1 MSTCITFKEGELEKS
16 KNTLEGL
23 NREHQQLA
31 MNLEKIEALED
42 KIKTEMTTLKEKM
55 TRMDEEMGTF
65 SDLETL
71 RREAEDKR
79 RQLEEEREELE
90 GRREGVTQNLH
101 EVQLEY
107 DSLQKSLHD
116 NETYVQLTN
125 LERKWQ
131 VVEQNNFAISEFIGN
146 KKAESNF
153 EPIKN
158 RVLKL
163 QWEYN
168 KMLQESLKKT

>member
-1 MSTCITFKEGELEKS
+1 MLGGHSGGDEILEWDAT
-16 KNTLEGL
+16 NE
-23 NREHQQLA
+23 EW
-31 MNLEKIEALED
+31 
-42 KIKTEMTTLKEKM
+42 
-55 TRMDEEMGTF
+55 EEMGRMKQSRYCT
-65 SDLETL
+65 
-71 RREAEDKR
+71 
-79 RQLEEEREELE
+79 
-90 GRREGVTQNLH
+90 VTQNLH

-107 DSLQKSLHD
+107 DSLKKSLHD

-131 VVEQNNFAISEFIGN
+131 VLEQNNFAISEFISN

>member
-1 MSTCITFKEGELEKS
+1 MSTNITIKEGELEKS

-107 DSLQKSLHD
+107 DSLKVTNNCMNNKCDFPCIRAQSFHNIQYSEQFSQYSMHYSYLEKV
-116 NETYVQLTN
+116 TLTIIIA
-125 LERKWQ
+125 
-131 VVEQNNFAISEFIGN
+131 FF
-146 KKAESNF
+146 
-153 EPIKN
+153 
-158 RVLKL
+158 
-163 QWEYN
+163 
-168 KMLQESLKKT
+168 T

>member
-1 MSTCITFKEGELEKS
+1 
-16 KNTLEGL
+16 
-23 NREHQQLA
+23 
-31 MNLEKIEALED
+31 
-42 KIKTEMTTLKEKM
+42 
-55 TRMDEEMGTF
+55 MDEEMGTF

-79 RQLEEEREELE
+79 RQLEEEQEELE

-101 EVQLEY
+101 QVHLEY
-107 DSLQKSLHD
+107 DSLKKSLHD
-116 NETYVQLTN
+116 NETYVQLSN
-125 LERKWQ
+125 
-131 VVEQNNFAISEFIGN
+131 
-146 KKAESNF
+146 ESNF

-168 KMLQESLKKT
+168 KMMQESLKKTLSLALALALFLH

>member
-1 MSTCITFKEGELEKS
+1 MEELETDITKLLDGMSTNLSMVGHLPSSQAYSTMKEDLAFKEGELEKS

-71 RREAEDKR
+71 RREAEDK
-79 RQLEEEREELE
+79 
-90 GRREGVTQNLH
+90 
-101 EVQLEY
+101 
-107 DSLQKSLHD
+107 
-116 NETYVQLTN
+116 
-125 LERKWQ
+125 
-131 VVEQNNFAISEFIGN
+131 
-146 KKAESNF
+146 
-153 EPIKN
+153 IKTEMTT
-158 RVLKL
+158 LK
-163 QWEYN
+163 E
-168 KMLQESLKKT
+168 K

>member
-1 MSTCITFKEGELEKS
+1 MSTCITLKEGELEKS

-107 DSLQKSLHD
+107 DSLKKSLHD
-116 NETYVQLTN
+116 NETYVQLT
-125 LERKWQ
+125 
-131 VVEQNNFAISEFIGN
+131 N

-168 KMLQESLKKT
+168 KEESLKKTLSLALALALFLH

>member
-1 MSTCITFKEGELEKS
+1 MKEGELEKS

-107 DSLQKSLHD
+107 DSLK
-116 NETYVQLTN
+116 VTN
-125 LERKWQ
+125 
-131 VVEQNNFAISEFIGN
+131 NCY
-146 KKAESNF
+146 
-153 EPIKN
+153 
-158 RVLKL
+158 
-163 QWEYN
+163 EYWIN
-168 KMLQESLKKT
+168 GSVTFTIFNIQSSFHNIQCIIHI